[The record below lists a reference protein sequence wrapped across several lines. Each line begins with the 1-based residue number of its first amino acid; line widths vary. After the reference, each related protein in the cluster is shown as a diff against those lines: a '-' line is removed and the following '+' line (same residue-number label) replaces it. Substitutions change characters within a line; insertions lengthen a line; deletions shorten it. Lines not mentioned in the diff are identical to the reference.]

1 MALPTMF
8 GRRGLSA
15 FGNDPFSAMRR
26 EMDRLFDEF
35 RGVGGGPYAAE
46 PATFTPAVS
55 VRQTDKGGVEVT
67 AELPGIDEK
76 SVEVSLADNALTI
89 RGEKKEEKEE
99 KGEGWYLSERSFGS
113 FLRTI
118 PMPVEVDE
126 GKVSAQFKNGVLTVT
141 LPAAPDTERKTKKI
155 EVKSG

>member
-1 MALPTMF
+1 MALPTLF
-8 GRRGLSA
+8 GRRGVSS
-15 FGNDPFSAMRR
+15 FGSDPFSTMRR

-35 RGVGGGPYAAE
+35 RGVGGGPYTAEAA
-46 PATFTPAVS
+46 AFAPAVN
-55 VRQTDKGGVEVT
+55 VRQTEKGVEVT

-99 KGEGWYLSERSFGS
+99 KGENWYMSERSFGS
-113 FLRTI
+113 FVRTI
-118 PMPVEVDE
+118 PMPIEVDE
-126 GKVSAQFKNGVLTVT
+126 GKVAAQFKNGVLTVT
-141 LPAAPDTERKTKKI
+141 LPSAPDTERKTKKI